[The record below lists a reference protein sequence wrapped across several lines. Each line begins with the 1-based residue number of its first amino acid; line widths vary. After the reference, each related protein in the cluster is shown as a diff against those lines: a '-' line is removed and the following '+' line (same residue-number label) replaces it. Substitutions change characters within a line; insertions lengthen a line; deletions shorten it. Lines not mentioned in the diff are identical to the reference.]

1 MIWPAKA
8 TYVSVPKYLALG
20 TVLPLHKL
28 VFYPSSLKV
37 KEGPACWTLEFIL
50 LTLSQMPLFLEVML
64 ELCVPCVV
72 STNCSVLQLLNYMKV
87 SLTNLWTPF
96 LHHLWLFHFWASST
110 EISEWCTTGVQFSS
124 VAQSC
129 PTLCDPMNSSTP
141 GLPVHHQ
148 LLESTQTHVH

>member
-8 TYVSVPKYLALG
+8 TYVSVPKYLVLG

-28 VFYPSSLKV
+28 VFYPSLKV

-50 LTLSQMPLFLEVML
+50 LTLSQMPLFLDVML

-110 EISEWCTTGVQFSS
+110 EISEWCTVGVQFSS

-129 PTLCDPMNSSTP
+129 PTLCDPMNPSTP